1 MKVISRVYDTQTITI
16 YKFRCKTFI
25 KPLISDYNIGSKNMS
40 KGVTP
45 QSENYN
51 TWYTDVVTK
60 ADLAD
65 YGPVKG
71 TMVVKPYGF
80 AMWDLIKETFDKMI
94 KDTGHVNAYFPLF
107 IPKSFLAKEA
117 EHVEGFAKECAVVT
131 HTRLKSDNE
140 KGIVVD
146 PDSKLEEEV
155 IVRPTSETVI
165 WSMYKKWIQSYR
177 DLPLLINQ
185 WANVVRW
192 EMRTRLFLRT
202 TEFLWQEGHTAHAKA
217 EEAQEETLLILEL
230 YRKLAE
236 DYLAMPVLTGFKS
249 ESEKFAGADMTYCI
263 EALMGD
269 KRALQAGTSHNL
281 GQNFAKAFGVT
292 FQTKDNKEELVY
304 ATSWGISTRL
314 VGGVIMTHG
323 DDKGLR
329 LPPKIAPYQVVV
341 VPIFKDEGSQE
352 ILNKYLDPILS
363 VLKNKG
369 VRIHEDWRKGSPGF
383 KFNEWEMKG
392 VPIRLEVG
400 PKDIEKHQAVI
411 ARRDTGEKQ
420 FVKKDDII
428 NIIPNLLDSIQNNL
442 FEQAKMFRKTNTH
455 KVSTYSEFKDVI
467 KNKGGFIRC
476 GWDGTSETE
485 TAIKNETK
493 ATIRVIPFDE
503 RIKGL
508 NCIFSGKPAKHEVI
522 FAKAY

>member
-1 MKVISRVYDTQTITI
+1 
-16 YKFRCKTFI
+16 
-25 KPLISDYNIGSKNMS
+25 MS

-45 QSENYN
+45 QSKNYSS
-51 TWYTDVVTK
+51 WYTEIVTK
-60 ADLAD
+60 AELAD

-71 TMVVKPYGF
+71 TMVIRPYGYSL
-80 AMWDLIKETFDKMI
+80 WELIKNSFDDMI
-94 KDTGHVNAYFPLF
+94 KETGHVNAYFPLF

-117 EHVEGFAKECAVVT
+117 EHVEGFAKECAIVT
-131 HTRLKSDNE
+131 HTRLKSDSDV
-140 KGIVVD
+140 GLTID

-202 TEFLWQEGHTAHAKA
+202 TEFLWQEGHTAHATA

-230 YRKLAE
+230 YRQLAE
-236 DYLAMPVLTGFKS
+236 EVLAMPVFVGLKS
-249 ESEKFAGADMTYCI
+249 ESEKFAGADLTYCI
-263 EALMGD
+263 EAMMGD

-281 GQNFAKAFGVT
+281 GQNFAKAFEVT
-292 FQTKDNKEELVY
+292 FQNKDNNEELVY

-323 DDKGLR
+323 DDKGLQ
-329 LPPKIAPYQVVV
+329 LPPKIAPYQVVL
-341 VPIFKDEGSQE
+341 VPIFRDDDDKKNIQD
-352 ILNKYLDPILS
+352 YLRETLIEMQKLGIR
-363 VLKNKG
+363 V
-369 VRIHEDWRKGSPGF
+369 HEDWRKGSPGF

-392 VPIRLEVG
+392 VPLRLEVG
-400 PKDIEKHQAVI
+400 PKDIKEEKVVI
-411 ARRDTGEKQ
+411 VRRDNSDKK
-420 FVKKDDII
+420 FVNKESII
-428 NIIPNLLDSIQNNL
+428 DTIISLLDDVQKNMFNK
-442 FEQAKMFRKTNTH
+442 AKSFQTENTFT
-455 KVSTYSEFKDVI
+455 VSSYDEFKDI
-467 KNKGGFIRC
+467 LSNKGGFIKC

-485 TAIKNETK
+485 AAIKNETK
-493 ATIRVIPFDE
+493 ATIRVIPMDE
-503 RIKGL
+503 NPKGL
-508 NCIFSGKPAKHEVI
+508 NCIYSGKPAKHEVI

>member
-1 MKVISRVYDTQTITI
+1 
-16 YKFRCKTFI
+16 
-25 KPLISDYNIGSKNMS
+25 MS

-45 QSENYN
+45 QSKNYSS
-51 TWYTDVVTK
+51 WYTEIVTK
-60 ADLAD
+60 AELAD

-71 TMVVKPYGF
+71 TMVIRPYGYSL
-80 AMWDLIKETFDKMI
+80 WELIKNSFDDMI
-94 KDTGHVNAYFPLF
+94 KETGHVNAYFPLF

-117 EHVEGFAKECAVVT
+117 EHVEGFAKECAIVT
-131 HTRLKSDNE
+131 HTRLKSDSDL
-140 KGIVVD
+140 GIRID

-202 TEFLWQEGHTAHAKA
+202 TEFLWQEGHTAHATA

-230 YRKLAE
+230 YRRLAE
-236 DYLAMPVLTGFKS
+236 EVLAMPVFVGLKS
-249 ESEKFAGADMTYCI
+249 ESEKFAGADLTYCI
-263 EALMGD
+263 EAMMGD

-281 GQNFAKAFGVT
+281 GQNFAKAFEVT
-292 FQTKDNKEELVY
+292 FQNKDNNEELVY

-323 DDKGLR
+323 DDKGLQ
-329 LPPKIAPYQVVV
+329 LPPKIAPYQVVL
-341 VPIFKDEGSQE
+341 VPIFRDDDDKKNIQD
-352 ILNKYLDPILS
+352 YLKETLTEMQKQGIR
-363 VLKNKG
+363 V
-369 VRIHEDWRKGSPGF
+369 HEDWRKGSPGF

-392 VPIRLEVG
+392 VPLRLEVG
-400 PKDIEKHQAVI
+400 PKDIKEEKVVI
-411 ARRDTGEKQ
+411 VRRDNSDKK
-420 FVKKDDII
+420 FVNKESII
-428 NIIPNLLDSIQNNL
+428 DTIISLLDDVQKNMFNK
-442 FEQAKMFRKTNTH
+442 AKSFQTENTFT
-455 KVSTYSEFKDVI
+455 VSSYDEFKDI
-467 KNKGGFIRC
+467 LSNKGGFIKC

-485 TAIKNETK
+485 SAIKNETK
-493 ATIRVIPFDE
+493 ATIRVIPMDE
-503 RIKGL
+503 NPKGL
-508 NCIFSGKPAKHEVI
+508 NCIYSGKPAKHEVI